1 MDNFIQP
8 LSDEFK
14 NVYFVRGK
22 GNGGYPYSNSLL
34 IEDYL
39 IDTGISSKHLRKLK
53 KEFSINNILLSHWHE
68 DHILGNRLLKNANFL
83 CHIEDKPVIE
93 NINKMEIYYGLLN
106 TPAEGIL
113 EPFIQGFNIKNTK
126 ISKTI
131 EDNEIIEIGKN
142 FRLKVLHTPGHSAG
156 HCCFYEEN
164 LKIIFLAD
172 IDLTRFGPFYGS
184 MDSNLINFEESIEK
198 LKKLDI
204 EIAISSHKGVF
215 KGTKLIKE
223 ELNKYLLI
231 IYKRDERILSHL
243 SEMTP
248 LNSLDLMNKNII
260 YKKYSE
266 FGKVFEIISERIM
279 IEKHF
284 DKFLKN
290 NIIEKKN
297 NGYILS

>member
-1 MDNFIQP
+1 
-8 LSDEFK
+8 
-14 NVYFVRGK
+14 
-22 GNGGYPYSNSLL
+22 
-34 IEDYL
+34 
-39 IDTGISSKHLRKLK
+39 
-53 KEFSINNILLSHWHE
+53 
-68 DHILGNRLLKNANFL
+68 
-83 CHIEDKPVIE
+83 
-93 NINKMEIYYGLLN
+93 MEIYYGLLN

-131 EDNEIIEIGKN
+131 EDNEIIEIDKN

-172 IDLTRFGPFYGS
+172 IDLTRFTFYGS
-184 MDSNLINFEESIEK
+184 MDSNLVNFEESIEK

-215 KGTKLIKE
+215 KGKKLIKE
-223 ELNKYLLI
+223 ELNKYLSIIYKRDERILSHLSEMTPLNKKLIKEELNKYLSI

-266 FGKVFEIISERIM
+266 FGKVFETISERIM

-284 DKFLKN
+284 EKFLKN
-290 NIIEKKN
+290 KIIEKKN